1 MYTIRL
7 TNCIS
12 KLNKVSKDDMTVIAL
27 WETTN
32 VYRFKAYLQARFYA
46 HRLQDCNNKLFD
58 FPAVNMIIRDIDAI
72 HTWFPHNTTN
82 NVTNN
87 VTNNIINNI
96 MPNITPN
103 TTNHKSDATKSDVN
117 AKKTLL
123 RPELQVELLGYLRAR
138 VRMLNVEIMAQK
150 RALATDMKTVVAA
163 NKPGRVTNNSHQ
175 RLLLSHDLVKAKY
188 PEVYKECLQTK
199 AFRPLI
205 VK

>member
-46 HRLQDCNNKLFD
+46 HRLQDCNTKLFD

-87 VTNNIINNI
+87 INNNI
-96 MPNITPN
+96 MPNITPS

-123 RPELQVELLGYLRAR
+123 QPELQVELLGYLRAR

-150 RALATDMKTVVAA
+150 RALATDIKTVVAA
-163 NKPGRVTNNSHQ
+163 NKPGRVTHNSHQ
-175 RLLLSHDLVKAKY
+175 RLLLSHNLLKAKY

-199 AFRPLI
+199 VFRPLI